1 MNTSRRAKT
10 ALMGFPEV
18 RPALR
23 PRARV
28 VAMIVFRRQRSR
40 AGAGA
45 SSVAPEAP
53 PLSEQLGRKAL
64 CERAKDILRPWAE
77 IPFTTMWAPIFTK
90 IGQHEGVGVLLN
102 VIRAIE
108 IGNEAETERTIV
120 RQCDDLVSL
129 ASTSMVVS
137 GLALT
142 CSVPLAFQ
150 MLSPD
155 PIPLAS
161 GTLGGDGWDAR
172 GGGVEAAVGW
182 YEGWVTHRSGLHA
195 CHWLEII
202 LLGLSAG
209 FNLMCIL
216 FCFCTVASTSLY
228 VPTLDSK
235 IWLLVENHVN
245 LQLIWTFPVLG
256 ILGLAA
262 AFPFAAV
269 RVSPVATVGA
279 ALPVVM
285 LVSSTHLFMP
295 LAHKMAALQH
305 AMARRTLKIEGAG
318 VEKGAT

>member
-1 MNTSRRAKT
+1 
-10 ALMGFPEV
+10 
-18 RPALR
+18 
-23 PRARV
+23 
-28 VAMIVFRRQRSR
+28 MIVFRRQRSR

-150 MLSPD
+150 LLSPD

-202 LLGLSAG
+202 LLSLSAG

-285 LVSSTHLFMP
+285 LVSCIQLFMP
-295 LAHKMAALQH
+295 LAHKTAALQH
-305 AMARRTLKIEGAG
+305 ATARRTLKIEGAG